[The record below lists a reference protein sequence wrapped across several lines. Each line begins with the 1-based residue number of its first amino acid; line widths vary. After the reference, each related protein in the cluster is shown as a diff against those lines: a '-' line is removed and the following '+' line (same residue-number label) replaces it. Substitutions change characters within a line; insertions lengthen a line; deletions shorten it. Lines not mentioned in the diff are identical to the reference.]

1 MTTTIRLATRKSR
14 LALEQANLV
23 MDALKRINQQLS
35 IELVLIETE
44 GDIDR
49 ETPLTVLGG
58 RGVFVKA
65 VEQALLDDVADI
77 AVHSLKD
84 VPTEEV
90 SGLIFPAITER
101 ADPSDVLVANNKYKL
116 AELSAGCKI
125 GTSSRR
131 RAVLLSA
138 IRPDLEVVD
147 IRGNIDTRIQKVH
160 DGVVDAVILAAS
172 RIERLGMDD
181 EISQRFDP
189 QEFIPA
195 PGQGALAVQCRDNDE
210 DIKSIVQSI
219 DHANTRRA
227 TDAERAFLSVLG
239 VGCSFPVGA
248 YAVVDNKT
256 INLRAMVLTDDTK
269 TMPDFGDAIGG
280 IDEAIA
286 IGSNLGRQLLSGP
299 NEDGAK

>member
-1 MTTTIRLATRKSR
+1 M
-14 LALEQANLV
+14 
-23 MDALKRINQQLS
+23 
-35 IELVLIETE
+35 
-44 GDIDR
+44 
-49 ETPLTVLGG
+49 
-58 RGVFVKA
+58 
-65 VEQALLDDVADI
+65 
-77 AVHSLKD
+77 
-84 VPTEEV
+84 
-90 SGLIFPAITER
+90 
-101 ADPSDVLVANNKYKL
+101 
-116 AELSAGCKI
+116 
-125 GTSSRR
+125 
-131 RAVLLSA
+131 
-138 IRPDLEVVD
+138 
-147 IRGNIDTRIQKVH
+147 
-160 DGVVDAVILAAS
+160 VDAVILAAS
-172 RIERLGMDD
+172 GIERLGMDD

-195 PGQGALAVQCRDNDE
+195 PGQGALAVQCRDNDK